1 MFNHFG
7 IFINGY
13 AKMGWKKQCRLI
25 IEFCLLNSNYQL
37 IMYLL
42 RPGILRWMVHNE
54 EEYGVIYY
62 LELV

>member
-13 AKMGWKKQCRLI
+13 AKKGWKKQCRLI
-25 IEFCLLNSNYQL
+25 TVFCLLKSNYQR
-37 IMYLL
+37 IIYLL
-42 RPGILRWMVHNE
+42 RPVVGRRMVQNE